1 VWVGNSEKE
10 DDVEIEQH
18 ICREEGG
25 TIKGTSIHLSGDEV
39 CMAIETW
46 LVAHGVHIR
55 GSRTITV
62 NRDLCDCGNV
72 FVDPSGRVI
81 ANAQVERTQKASK
94 GDNDGTL

>member
-1 VWVGNSEKE
+1 M
-10 DDVEIEQH
+10 EIEQH

-81 ANAQVERTQKASK
+81 ANAAH
-94 GDNDGTL
+94 DGRPGETP

>member
-1 VWVGNSEKE
+1 
-10 DDVEIEQH
+10 VEIEQH

-81 ANAQVERTQKASK
+81 ANVQVERTQKASK

>member
-1 VWVGNSEKE
+1 
-10 DDVEIEQH
+10 VEIEQH

-81 ANAQVERTQKASK
+81 ANAGVHTPSEAR
-94 GDNDGTL
+94 